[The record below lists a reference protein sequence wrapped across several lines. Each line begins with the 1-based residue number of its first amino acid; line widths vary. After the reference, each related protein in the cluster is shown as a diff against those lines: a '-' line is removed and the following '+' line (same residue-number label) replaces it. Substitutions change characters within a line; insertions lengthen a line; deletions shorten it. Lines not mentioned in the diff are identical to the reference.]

1 MVEHWHPIK
10 KQMKFGE
17 AVSYI
22 ADTYGWNVFPLTEHE
37 LPVVTKKAIEARN
50 VILQGTRIKTDF
62 WSESTEEIQERLARA
77 SSLKNVAKHYDVTVA
92 KLKEMLE
99 KRNLS
104 WKERAKEVVSVV
116 ELSSLLRRGYT
127 MREIA
132 VANKVYVSSI
142 ADLSASHRLHGEMG
156 EPVTNFEERKNM
168 VDDGRLIEEIAL
180 KSGMLPQD
188 VKKEFAQKNVKW
200 DAKVSRNGLKKMLE
214 SGADIQMMM
223 KYFKCGYTRI
233 RSQVLNY
240 GYDYSEFRK
249 NSLNY
254 IKANCQS
261 INAVSYQLAITHAQ
275 VKELFPEL
283 EAFYKKKKG
292 EKECNSH

>member
-1 MVEHWHPIK
+1 
-10 KQMKFGE
+10 MKFGE

-50 VILQGTRIKTDF
+50 VILRGTRTKTDF

-77 SSLKNVAKHYDVTVA
+77 SSLKGVAKHYDVTVA
-92 KLKEMLE
+92 KLKEMLK

-104 WKERAKEVVSVV
+104 WKERAKDVVSVA
-116 ELSSLLRRGYT
+116 ELSSLLKRGYT

-142 ADLSASHRLHGEMG
+142 ADLSASHRFHGEMG
-156 EPVTNFEERKNM
+156 EPLTSFEERKNM
-168 VDDGRLIEEIAL
+168 VDNGRLIEEIAL

-223 KYFKCGYTRI
+223 KYFKCGYMRI

-240 GYDYSEFRK
+240 GFDHSEFRR
-249 NSLNY
+249 NTLDY
-254 IKANCQS
+254 IKANCKS
-261 INAVSYQLAITHAQ
+261 VSAVSYQLVITHAQ

-283 EAFYKKKKG
+283 DEFYKKKKG
-292 EKECNSH
+292 DKKCSSR